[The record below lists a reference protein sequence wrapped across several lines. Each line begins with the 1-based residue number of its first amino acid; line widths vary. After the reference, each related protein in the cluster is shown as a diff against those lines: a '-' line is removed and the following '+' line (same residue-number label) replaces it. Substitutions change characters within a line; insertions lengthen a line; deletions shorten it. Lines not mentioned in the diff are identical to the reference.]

1 MDMGTQITLH
11 EIEANYIREQA
22 RERLQFSINTL
33 QRSMYELELYLE
45 KLEEAEN
52 DQRRAEVMN
61 WSINYLI
68 TSIQPNL
75 RIDLLAQS
83 QAELA
88 KLVMCGELK

>member
-1 MDMGTQITLH
+1 MDKDTQITLN
-11 EIEANYIREQA
+11 EIEGNYIREQA

-45 KLEEAEN
+45 KLEEAES
-52 DQRRAEVMN
+52 DQHRAEVMN

-88 KLVMCGELK
+88 KLAMCGELK

>member
-1 MDMGTQITLH
+1 MDNETQSMLQ
-11 EIEANYIREQA
+11 EIEGNYVRERA

-33 QRSMYELELYLE
+33 QRSVDVMQTYVEM
-45 KLEEAEN
+45 LEEAEN

-75 RIDLLAQS
+75 RIELLAQS

-88 KLVMCGELK
+88 KLTMSWGLK